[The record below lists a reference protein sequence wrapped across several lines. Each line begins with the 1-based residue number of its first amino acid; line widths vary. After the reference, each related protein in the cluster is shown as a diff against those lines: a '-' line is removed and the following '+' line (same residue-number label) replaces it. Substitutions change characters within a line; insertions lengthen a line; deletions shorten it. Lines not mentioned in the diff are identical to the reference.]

1 VIPALLASIPSP
13 DSGAIHIGPLQL
25 RAYGL
30 MIALGVI
37 AAVWLTGKRIVE
49 RRIGKA
55 EDASAIALW
64 AVPAGIIGA
73 RIYHVIT
80 DPELFKGQWYRVFY
94 IWEGGL
100 GIWGGI
106 GLGVAV
112 GLWVAHRRGIPLLP
126 LLDAVAPGLALAQ
139 AIGRWGNYWNQ
150 ELFGRPT
157 TLPWGLEIDVQNRP
171 DGYTQYATFHPT
183 FLYESLWN
191 LALCGLLLL
200 IDRRHRLRPGRL
212 FVLYV
217 AGYTL
222 ARFFIERIRIDT
234 ANKILGLRVNEW
246 VSALIFLAAAG
257 YLAVDAWRHRGE
269 PVPGTESEG
278 TTEPP
283 AEEGVDAAAD
293 AVTDPDAA
301 DAVTDPDAADAVTDP
316 DAADAVTD
324 PDADAGEADDDRAV
338 TDDISSPDPASSS

>member
-1 VIPALLASIPSP
+1 VIAALLASIPSP

-73 RIYHVIT
+73 RIYHVVT
-80 DPELFKGQWYRVFY
+80 DPQLFQGQWYKVVY

-126 LLDAVAPGLALAQ
+126 LLDAAAPALALAQ

-191 LALCGLLLL
+191 LALCGVLLL

-212 FVLYV
+212 FVVYV
-217 AGYTL
+217 GGYTL
-222 ARFFIERIRIDT
+222 ARFFIERLRIDT

-246 VSALIFLAAAG
+246 VSALIFLGAAG
-257 YLAVDAWRHRGE
+257 FLAVDAWRHRGE
-269 PVPGTESEG
+269 PPVTPPGAT
-278 TTEPP
+278 
-283 AEEGVDAAAD
+283 AAATD
-293 AVTDPDAA
+293 DGPVTD
-301 DAVTDPDAADAVTDP
+301 
-316 DAADAVTD
+316 
-324 PDADAGEADDDRAV
+324 EF
-338 TDDISSPDPASSS
+338 SSPDPASSS